1 MEGYIHMYDKNFFH
15 LVFYST
21 IRTFYPPIFF
31 FSFFFRKPFG
41 LLYYITTATSLVS
54 PRKKRTSLRK
64 LRFIELYSLV
74 IEANFGNLNRLLPC
88 SIPSFFFSI
97 PGMNY
102 IDLVN
107 LLADI
112 YHRARKLILESVTKF
127 KNFVTSLPTFAI
139 FRPVAPPESYVKLL
153 LSSFLFLSLI
163 V

>member
-1 MEGYIHMYDKNFFH
+1 MSK
-15 LVFYST
+15 T
-21 IRTFYPPIFF
+21 IR
-31 FSFFFRKPFG
+31 SS
-41 LLYYITTATSLVS
+41 LLTTATSLVS

-88 SIPSFFFSI
+88 SIPSFFSI

-153 LSSFLFLSLI
+153 LSSFLSLSLI

>member
-1 MEGYIHMYDKNFFH
+1 MSK
-15 LVFYST
+15 T
-21 IRTFYPPIFF
+21 IR
-31 FSFFFRKPFG
+31 SS
-41 LLYYITTATSLVS
+41 LLTTATSLVS

-88 SIPSFFFSI
+88 SIPSFFSI

-139 FRPVAPPESYVKLL
+139 FRPVAPPVKLL
-153 LSSFLFLSLI
+153 LSSFLSLSLLLFNI
-163 V
+163 KRYSYEF